1 MKFMQF
7 APYFKNFHQALPR
20 FLGAVLLAL
29 LVVLLVVPDYVP
41 SLTAEPF
48 PSTTWFQDSIN
59 AWVGAFV
66 DWAKPL
72 LRVVSQGIEGAVRAL
87 QFVLHHI
94 PFLSFL
100 AVVAWV
106 GWRLGGVR
114 LGVLSGGA
122 ILYMAFSGLWL
133 PSMNT
138 LAMVGIAIPLALSFG
153 FILGVLGAKSR
164 QFGRVLE
171 PCLDMMQTVP
181 TFAYLVPLIV
191 LFGFGPVPGVVAS
204 MIYAAPPMTR
214 NVMLG
219 LQLVPH
225 DVRDVARMSGAGAW
239 QSFTLIELPSAKS
252 QILVGINQ
260 SVLAS
265 LSMVIIAAVIGGF
278 DDIGRAVLLATNK
291 GSARFG
297 EALSAGAIIVLM
309 AIVIDQI
316 TRGASIARPPAHT
329 QTSRRWGL
337 GVAALVFVLGY
348 ALPLAGLVAVGADY
362 FRLTESAINS
372 GLSTFI
378 GHYGIFLDSFKN
390 QALIYILLP
399 LRLGLDQAISPFTW
413 GINFAPEAQI
423 AYLLAVIGG
432 GLALLWRG
440 RKISGVFLLIAGL
453 VLFRGITDL
462 PWLVVTGGVCFVA
475 WRVRDVRL
483 AVMCFAMLSLIVLFG
498 HWGDALYS
506 LYLCSAAVFLCV
518 LLGCPLGILAAKS
531 SRVSGFLR
539 PLSDTLQSIPLY
551 IFLIPAVALFQISEF
566 SALVSIVLYAI
577 VPMIRYTEHALRG
590 LPPSVL
596 ESATA
601 QGCTG
606 WQKLLYI
613 ELPMAR
619 PRILLGL
626 NQTILFA
633 LAMLI
638 IAVLVG
644 ARGLAEQVNIG
655 LRNADSG
662 LGLTAGL
669 SMAFLAMMADRI
681 LRGLV
686 RGLG

>member
-1 MKFMQF
+1 MKF
-7 APYFKNFHQALPR
+7 APYFKNFHQAPPR
-20 FLGAVLLAL
+20 FAGSVMLAL
-29 LVVLLVVPDYVP
+29 LVVVLVVPDYVP
-41 SLTAEPF
+41 LLTAEPF
-48 PSTTWFQDSIN
+48 PSTSWFQDSIN

-66 DWAKPL
+66 DWAKPV
-72 LRVVSQGIEGAVRAL
+72 LRFISQAIGAAVRGL
-87 QFVLHHI
+87 QFVLHHV
-94 PFLSFL
+94 PWLSFL
-100 AVVAWV
+100 AVVAWA
-106 GWRLGGVR
+106 GWRLGGAR
-114 LGVLSGGA
+114 LGLLSGVA
-122 ILYMAFSGLWL
+122 ILYMALSGLWL

-153 FILGVLGAKSR
+153 FVLGVLGAKSR
-164 QFGRVLE
+164 LFGRVIE

-181 TFAYLVPLIV
+181 SFAYLVPLIV

-225 DVRDVARMSGAGAW
+225 DVRDVARMSGTSAW

-252 QILVGINQ
+252 QILVGVNQ

-265 LSMVIIAAVIGGF
+265 LSMVVIAAVIGGF

-309 AIVIDQI
+309 AIVIDQL
-316 TRGASIARPPAHT
+316 TRGASTARGGMHS
-329 QTSRRWGL
+329 QSSKRRGL
-337 GVAALVFVLGY
+337 VLAALVFVLGY
-348 ALPLAGLVAVGADY
+348 ALPLAGLVAVGAEY
-362 FRLTESAINS
+362 FRLTESAINN
-372 GLSTFI
+372 GLSAFI
-378 GHYGIFLDSFKN
+378 GQSGIFLDYLKN

-413 GINFAPEAQI
+413 GINFPLAAQM

-440 RKISGVFLLIAGL
+440 RRVSGVFLLIAGL

-475 WRVRDVRL
+475 WRVSDVRL
-483 AVMCFAMLSLIVLFG
+483 AVMCFAMLSLIALFG

-531 SRVSGFLR
+531 VRVSGFLR
-539 PLSDTLQSIPLY
+539 PISDTLQSIPLY

-590 LPPSVL
+590 LPFSVL

-606 WQKLLYI
+606 WQKLLYV

-619 PRILLGL
+619 PQILLGL

-681 LRGLV
+681 LRGCA
-686 RGLG
+686 RILG

>member
-1 MKFMQF
+1 MQF

-20 FLGAVLLAL
+20 FIGAVLLVL
-29 LVVLLVVPDYVP
+29 LVVLLVAPDYVP

-66 DWAKPL
+66 DWAKPV
-72 LRVVSQGIEGAVRAL
+72 LRVVSRGIEGAVRAL

-164 QFGRVLE
+164 LFGQVLA

-225 DVRDVARMSGAGAW
+225 DVRDVARMSGASAW

-413 GINFAPEAQI
+413 GINFPPEAQM

-432 GLALLWRG
+432 GLALLWRR

-518 LLGCPLGILAAKS
+518 ILGCPLGILAAKS
-531 SRVSGFLR
+531 ARVSGFLR